1 MLDSTLLEHEI
12 VETATNPSRAVIW
25 MHGLGADG
33 FDFVPIV
40 KQLGLPDQAD
50 IRFIFPHAPITPV
63 TINGGYEM
71 RSWYDISSM
80 DFQEA
85 HRSNPED
92 IARSSAQ
99 ITQILDK
106 QIQAGIDAD
115 KIVLAGFSQGGVI
128 ALHTALQYP
137 QKLAG
142 IMPLSTYFPSADAC
156 LAATPKTHLNMPI
169 FSAHGIHDEVIPH
182 HLAVTYRQKLRAAHL
197 DFDVTAKDYYMGHSV
212 CEEEIRD
219 IAKWL
224 VFTLF

>member
-12 VETATNPSRAVIW
+12 VETATNPTRTVIW

-33 FDFVPIV
+33 HDFVPIV
-40 KQLGLPDQAD
+40 NQLGLPEQAD

-85 HRSNPED
+85 DRSNPED
-92 IARSSAQ
+92 IARSSLW
-99 ITQILDK
+99 ITQIIDQ
-106 QIQAGIDAD
+106 QIQSGIEPD

-128 ALHTALQYP
+128 ALHTALKYP
-137 QKLAG
+137 QRLAG

-156 LAATPKTHLNMPI
+156 LAKMPESQLNLPI
-169 FSAHGIHDEVIPH
+169 FSAHGIQDDVIPH
-182 HLAVTYRQKLRAAHL
+182 ELATIYRQKLSA
-197 DFDVTAKDYYMGHSV
+197 FDLTTKDYHMAHSV

-219 IAKWL
+219 IARWL

>member
-1 MLDSTLLEHEI
+1 MLDSTLLEHEV

-40 KQLGLPDQAD
+40 NQLGLPEQAD

-80 DFQEA
+80 DFREA
-85 HRSNPED
+85 DRSNPED

-99 ITQILDK
+99 ITQILDR
-106 QIQAGIDAD
+106 QIQSGIEPD

-142 IMPLSTYFPSADAC
+142 IMPLSTYFPNADAC
-156 LAATPKTHLNMPI
+156 LAATPETHLNLPV
-169 FSAHGIHDEVIPH
+169 FSAHGIQDDVVPHD
-182 HLAVTYRQKLRAAHL
+182 LAIRYRQKLSA
-197 DFDVTAKDYYMGHSV
+197 FDLTARDYHMGHSV

-219 IAKWL
+219 IARWL

>member
-1 MLDSTLLEHEI
+1 MLDSTLLEYEI
-12 VETATNPSRAVIW
+12 VETAINPTRAVIW
-25 MHGLGADG
+25 LHGLGADG

-40 KQLGLPDQAD
+40 KQLGLPEQAD
-50 IRFIFPHAPITPV
+50 IRFIFPHAPISPV

-92 IARSSAQ
+92 IAQSSAQ
-99 ITQILDK
+99 ISHLLDK
-106 QIQAGIDAD
+106 QIQSGIKPD
-115 KIVLAGFSQGGVI
+115 KIILAGFSQGGVI

-137 QKLAG
+137 QRLAG
-142 IMPLSTYFPSADAC
+142 IMPLSTYFPNADAS
-156 LAATPKTHLNMPI
+156 LTGAPKTHLDLPV
-169 FSAHGIHDEVIPH
+169 FSAHGINDEVIPH
-182 HLAVTYRQKLRAAHL
+182 QLATIYRQKLSSFKL
-197 DFDVTAKDYYMGHSV
+197 TSKDYHMGHSV